1 MGARPQ
7 ERRNQDPPGSDE
19 EFWTKEMGQALE
31 VRLVQLGTLLTK
43 EQLSELTNPDTN
55 KTHLV
60 LVAERLSANP
70 HFEGC
75 FAVATEDNA
84 IFGSYFHNDR
94 HIGYLRGSGKLFGP
108 WEGGMANN
116 IGFDHQSGAPTR
128 PYGRQAND
136 ISLPD
141 LVARPTARDTFE
153 MEQRCLLYISGTPLC
168 DGKGGV
174 GRVACL
180 QPLGS
185 LQHHMPGKY
194 PVLKP
199 KESTA
204 LSPDC
209 GDPSHQLRKN
219 TYPHPVPSRLLHASR

>member
-1 MGARPQ
+1 
-7 ERRNQDPPGSDE
+7 
-19 EFWTKEMGQALE
+19 
-31 VRLVQLGTLLTK
+31 
-43 EQLSELTNPDTN
+43 
-55 KTHLV
+55 
-60 LVAERLSANP
+60 
-70 HFEGC
+70 
-75 FAVATEDNA
+75 
-84 IFGSYFHNDR
+84 
-94 HIGYLRGSGKLFGP
+94 
-108 WEGGMANN
+108 MANN

-136 ISLPD
+136 ISIQD
-141 LVARPTARDTFE
+141 LVARPTAGDTFE
-153 MEQRCLLYISGTPLC
+153 MEQRCLLYISGTLC

-194 PVLKP
+194 PVLKT

-209 GDPSHQLRKN
+209 GDSSHQMRKN
-219 TYPHPVPSRLLHASR
+219 TYIRFQAGHGTPLAETLLTPALQADQRSRTTHTHIHTTRTHLQADCR